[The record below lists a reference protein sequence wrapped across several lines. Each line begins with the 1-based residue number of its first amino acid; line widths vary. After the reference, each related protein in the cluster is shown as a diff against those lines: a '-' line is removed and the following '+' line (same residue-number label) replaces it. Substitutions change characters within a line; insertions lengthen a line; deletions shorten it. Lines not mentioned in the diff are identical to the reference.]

1 MKIDFDELMSDGLLL
16 DLWMH
21 VESCILPYYSKDT
34 YIAKCKYQ
42 KIFIVLPF
50 VLKFRA
56 RTCQFLF
63 ISEYMSAN

>member
-1 MKIDFDELMSDGLLL
+1 MKIDFDELMSDGLFL
-16 DLWMH
+16 DLWMN

-42 KIFIVLPF
+42 KNFIVFPF

-56 RTCQFLF
+56 GTCQFLF